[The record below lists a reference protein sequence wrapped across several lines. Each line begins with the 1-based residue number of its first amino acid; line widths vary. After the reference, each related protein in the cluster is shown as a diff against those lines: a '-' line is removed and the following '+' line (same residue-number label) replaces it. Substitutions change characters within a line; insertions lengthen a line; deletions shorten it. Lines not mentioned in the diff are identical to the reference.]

1 MALVVRC
8 GTHGVPKRG
17 RKSAYVFVAEPL
29 GGSADPGITCGNH
42 GCKNPGLVFMDV
54 IDAAK
59 YKKGVRTFRLPFHPA
74 KKVTLA
80 EGGRFLSEI
89 KGSK

>member
-8 GTHGVPKRG
+8 ETHGVPKRG

-29 GGSADPGITCGNH
+29 GGSADPGITCGKH
-42 GCKNPGLVFMDV
+42 GCRNPGLVFMDV

-59 YKKGVRTFRLPFHPA
+59 YNKGVRTFRGEQP
-74 KKVTLA
+74 LA
-80 EGGRFLSEI
+80 RPRQIRDPRSLGAS
-89 KGSK
+89 

>member
-1 MALVVRC
+1 
-8 GTHGVPKRG
+8 
-17 RKSAYVFVAEPL
+17 
-29 GGSADPGITCGNH
+29 
-42 GCKNPGLVFMDV
+42 MDV

-59 YKKGVRTFRLPFHPA
+59 YKKGVRTFRLLLHPA